1 MNKVTKKAA
10 KEWAIAGF
18 VCAAMLMVTTAA
30 QAGTGGSEFSDI
42 YDLLTGWSKGTLGKV
57 MAVGMFLVGIG
68 MGIVKQSVMAAVTGV
83 GGALVLNYGPAVID
97 NVFTALI

>member
-1 MNKVTKKAA
+1 MKKSK
-10 KEWAIAGF
+10 KEWLVALMICMGIAAIASPAF
-18 VCAAMLMVTTAA
+18 
-30 QAGTGGSEFSDI
+30 AGQGGTEFTDI

-68 MGIVKQSVMAAVTGV
+68 MGIVRQSVTAAVTGV
-83 GGALVLNYGPAVID
+83 GGALVLNYGPQVID